1 MKFFS
6 KFARKL
12 FGGSSTEHAAPATA
26 DSRTSAK
33 RVIPHDQ
40 HNIDRHR
47 LDDNASK
54 VVYRL
59 TDSGHEGYLVGG
71 CVRDLLMDLR
81 PKDFDVA
88 TSASPEEAH
97 ELFRRSRLI
106 GRRFKLLHVRFGREI
121 IEVATF
127 RASHDQ
133 PENDS
138 GEKGRQSAAGMILR
152 DNVYGT
158 LAEDALRRDFTVN
171 SLYYDLNDHSII
183 DFANGYED
191 MHKRTIRMIGDP
203 GDRYR
208 EDPVRMLRAARF
220 AAKLEFKIEPATA
233 APINELAPLL
243 RNIAPARL
251 FDESLKLFQSGHA
264 ERVYHLMQQY
274 DLFEQL
280 FPGPA
285 AAIRNPQGYPVE
297 ELILNAFRNTDRRL
311 RQRKSVTPAFL
322 YAALLWYPMQQRM
335 NQLLED
341 EQMPPLQALHEA
353 ANEIIG
359 KQVRSTAIPRRFST
373 PIREIWEMQLRLP
386 RHHGKRA
393 ERLTE
398 HPRFRASYDLL
409 LLREN
414 SGEALDGLST
424 WWTEYQKENPV
435 QRVYTE
441 HRRDHDRDDK
451 PRRRRRRTG
460 DNNQGNNT
468 GGHSNEHRNQDERGP
483 RRNSNRRSESKD

>member
-1 MKFFS
+1 MVWTINSSRMKFFS
-6 KFARKL
+6 KLARKL
-12 FGGSSTEHAAPATA
+12 FGDTSDTAPQADNAVGAYSAASSH
-26 DSRTSAK
+26 SK
-33 RVIPHDQ
+33 RVIPQ
-40 HNIDRHR
+40 AEHNIKHNR

-59 TDSGHEGYLVGG
+59 TDAGYEGYLVGG
-71 CVRDLLMDLR
+71 CIRDLLMGLR

-88 TSASPEEAH
+88 TSAEPEKAH

-133 PENDS
+133 PENG
-138 GEKGRQSAAGMILR
+138 GEQGRQSATGMLVR

-158 LAEDALRRDFTVN
+158 LEDDALRRDFTVN

-191 MHKRTIRMIGDP
+191 LQKRIIRMIGDP
-203 GDRYR
+203 QERYR

-220 AAKLEFKIEPATA
+220 AAKLDFDIEPATA
-233 APINELAPLL
+233 EPINELAPLL

-264 ERVYHLMQQY
+264 ERVYELMQQY
-274 DLFEQL
+274 NLFEQL
-280 FPGPA
+280 FPQSA
-285 AAIRNPQGYPVE
+285 AAVKDPQGYPVE
-297 ELILNAFRNTDRRL
+297 ELILNALRNTDRRI

-335 NQLLED
+335 NQLAAGD
-341 EQMPPLQALHEA
+341 KMPPLQALHEA
-353 ANEIIG
+353 ANEVIG
-359 KQVRSTAIPRRFST
+359 QQVRSTAIPRRFST

-386 RHHGKRA
+386 RHQGKRA
-393 ERLTE
+393 ERLVE
-398 HPRFRASYDLL
+398 QPRFRASYDLL

-414 SGEALDGLST
+414 SGEDLGGLST
-424 WWTEYQKENPV
+424 WWTDYQKANPV
-435 QRVYTE
+435 QRE
-441 HRRDHDRDDK
+441 HIQHRKESDDRR
-451 PRRRRRRTG
+451 PRRRRRPNHNRKR
-460 DNNQGNNT
+460 NNAE
-468 GGHSNEHRNQDERGP
+468 HSNSQGTRD
-483 RRNSNRRSESKD
+483 